1 MTHSLSLPLPKGA
14 QAEDRYDDKADAS
27 DDARGR
33 RTNEGIRRSNEEH
46 GRRRDTTVHSTV
58 SEHGW
63 QTAFRT
69 QGKPAEQ
76 TAQGYTET
84 AHRQDAKHGPA
95 RIIEPVVMTEH
106 SDGRMPQSPDD
117 AAYYHRKRDAALLHE
132 VWQQVTAPTPFFAEA
147 RYAVEQR
154 RHENERQLSV
164 TEHTDL
170 GCV

>member
-1 MTHSLSLPLPKGA
+1 
-14 QAEDRYDDKADAS
+14 
-27 DDARGR
+27 
-33 RTNEGIRRSNEEH
+33 
-46 GRRRDTTVHSTV
+46 
-58 SEHGW
+58 
-63 QTAFRT
+63 
-69 QGKPAEQ
+69 
-76 TAQGYTET
+76 
-84 AHRQDAKHGPA
+84 
-95 RIIEPVVMTEH
+95 MTEH

-132 VWQQVTAPTPFFAEA
+132 VWQQVTAPTLFFAEA